1 MALTGLRE
9 AIGLDIGGTR
19 MRVARVDQAGTII
32 AKKIIDGCQE
42 PERALAMMID
52 LIAAFDRPEVAAIGI
67 GIPGRVDARAARVLS
82 GGFLDLS
89 GIDVKGRIEARFSRP
104 VRLENDCS
112 MALIAEARIGAAK
125 GLENVVMLTIG
136 TGIGGGAM
144 LDGRIVYGRQ
154 AAGQLGHI
162 VVNENGP
169 TCVCG
174 QQGCVELYSS
184 GTAFGRLKTAAG
196 FPADLRCEEVIDRAG
211 AGDGPCAALLS
222 DWARPLRAALNTLSA
237 SFDPDILLLG
247 GGLGDSALKA
257 LAHAPDAGRWYRTP
271 VAAAKLGDDAGMI
284 GSALAA
290 LEALGQG
297 MSGSST
303 RPSTADCAATV
314 SAQASTPVAAPPFAA
329 PPFAASIGADTRIDQ
344 PASAAKRLILVNGV
358 PASGKSSVAR
368 RVAALTGATLMALD
382 TIKNPFLARIEN
394 VDRPFNRTL
403 GQASYQAIFDVIA
416 ASAPG
421 TSFVVDAWFGFQP
434 LEDLDRYLSASGVT
448 VLAEIWCSAP
458 PEVIGKRYRARLTER
473 LPGHPGESYVPE
485 LIALAA
491 RATPTGRAPL
501 LTVDTTVP
509 FNEERAMTWLD
520 GVLG

>member
-1 MALTGLRE
+1 MDSPSQQ

-19 MRVARVDQAGTII
+19 MRVARVDRAGTILE
-32 AKKIIDGCQE
+32 KKIIDGCQE

-52 LIAAFDRPEVAAIGI
+52 LIAEFDRPEVTAIGI
-67 GIPGRVDARAARVLS
+67 GIPGRVDARTARVLS

-89 GIDVKGRIEARFSRP
+89 GIDVKSRIEARFSRP

-125 GLENVVMLTIG
+125 GLDNVVMLTIG

-196 FPADLRCEEVIDRAG
+196 FAADLRCEEAITRAA

-257 LAHAPDAGRWYRTP
+257 LAYAPDAGRWYRTP

-290 LEALGQG
+290 LEALGEG
-297 MSGSST
+297 AS
-303 RPSTADCAATV
+303 AATV
-314 SAQASTPVAAPPFAA
+314 RP
-329 PPFAASIGADTRIDQ
+329 GQ
-344 PASAAKRLILVNGV
+344 PAKRLILVNGV
-358 PASGKSSVAR
+358 PASGKSSIAR
-368 RVAALTGATLMALD
+368 RIAARTGATLMALD
-382 TIKNPFLARIEN
+382 TIKNPFLARIDN

-403 GQASYQAIFDVIA
+403 GKASYQAIFDVIA

-434 LEDLDRYLSASGVT
+434 LEDLDRYLAASGVT
-448 VLAEIWCSAP
+448 AIAEIWCSAP
-458 PEVIGKRYRARLTER
+458 PEVIGERYRARLTDR

-485 LIALAA
+485 LIALAS

-501 LTVDTTVP
+501 FTVDTTVP
-509 FNEERAMTWLD
+509 FDEEAALRFLSEVM
-520 GVLG
+520 G